1 MLRGMLTAAALAAL
15 LMPGSACAA
24 PTVFPTGTT
33 IYKPD
38 KCWNGYTVLS
48 NVMFGE
54 HRLHRGVP
62 LYDMNGNKVH
72 VWKDVVGF
80 PPLVMP
86 GGKLLAAKVHEP
98 VPQLGGDMLVELD
111 FDSNVIWSYDG
122 GTEKER
128 KDPKTGKTVKVRSV
142 QQHHNLVRWP
152 QSAGYY
158 APGQDPDPQGDT
170 LFGSYIAS
178 RAVGALESTKRGT
191 ASVNSNDLNTII

>member
-72 VWKDVVGF
+72 VWKDS
-80 PPLVMP
+80 PLIV
-86 GGKLLAAKVHEP
+86 
-98 VPQLGGDMLVELD
+98 
-111 FDSNVIWSYDG
+111 
-122 GTEKER
+122 
-128 KDPKTGKTVKVRSV
+128 
-142 QQHHNLVRWP
+142 
-152 QSAGYY
+152 
-158 APGQDPDPQGDT
+158 
-170 LFGSYIAS
+170 
-178 RAVGALESTKRGT
+178 
-191 ASVNSNDLNTII
+191 